1 MLKNMQLKL
10 SLLITLFGMLVA
22 NSHAVL
28 AADLLDET
36 FPGVETLMNQEEM
49 QATGVSEL
57 SAAQVRALNEWLINY
72 TAKDAPTLLQYNEE
86 IKTALNQPV
95 STRIVGTFTGWRGE
109 TKVTLENGETWQQ
122 RHKSKWIVKMENP
135 EVVIEKNVMNF
146 YKMTFV
152 ESGRAMGVKRVDTSA
167 PAPR

>member
-1 MLKNMQLKL
+1 MQLKHA
-10 SLLITLFGMLVA
+10 LLITLFIMLVA
-22 NSHAVL
+22 NGAATL

-36 FPGVETLMNQEEM
+36 FPGVETLMSQEEM
-49 QATGVSEL
+49 QATGVSNL
-57 SAAQVRALNEWLINY
+57 SASQVRALNEWLISY
-72 TAKDAPTLLQYNEE
+72 TAKDAPTLLQNNEE

-95 STRIVGTFTGWRGE
+95 SSRIVGTFKGWRGK

-135 EVVIEKNVMNF
+135 EVVIEKNMMGF

-152 ESGRAMGVKRVDTSA
+152 KSGRAMGVKRID
-167 PAPR
+167 